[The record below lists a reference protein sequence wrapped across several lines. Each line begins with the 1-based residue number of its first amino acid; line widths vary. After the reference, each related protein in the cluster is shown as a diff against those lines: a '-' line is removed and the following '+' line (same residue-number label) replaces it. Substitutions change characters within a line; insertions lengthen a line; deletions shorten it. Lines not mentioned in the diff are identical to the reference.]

1 MNAERDEVCTAR
13 SSEGVSPPLSPVGF
27 LRLAIILPADL
38 RGQTPVAKTEDTSLC
53 PRKRARACLQSADKF
68 ACACLC
74 GPPIICCLTQQTW
87 SICTDCTNRSAL
99 IDDELILKCK
109 YWKIEMVYAPT
120 KPKEKPDAAVIR
132 QEAIRQRIK
141 AAEDKYNQQLR
152 EQQVVMQDWFF
163 HGAEKKVLSGL

>member
-1 MNAERDEVCTAR
+1 M
-13 SSEGVSPPLSPVGF
+13 
-27 LRLAIILPADL
+27 
-38 RGQTPVAKTEDTSLC
+38 
-53 PRKRARACLQSADKF
+53 
-68 ACACLC
+68 
-74 GPPIICCLTQQTW
+74 
-87 SICTDCTNRSAL
+87 

-152 EQQVVMQDWFF
+152 EQQAVMQDWFF